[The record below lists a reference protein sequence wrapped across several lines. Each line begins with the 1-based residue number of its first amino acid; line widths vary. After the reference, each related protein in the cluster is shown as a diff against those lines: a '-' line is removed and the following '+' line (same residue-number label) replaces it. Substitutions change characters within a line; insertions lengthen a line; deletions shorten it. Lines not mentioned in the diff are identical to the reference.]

1 MINSSLILFGKV
13 TSKIFRRLN
22 LGNGSTW
29 PGHIALTVNK
39 KFIRQ
44 IVASSQIK
52 VIIIAGTNGKT
63 TTAKLLRAIL
73 VKNGNRVLQNDS
85 GANLLNGIAS
95 SLLLAST
102 PTGQLPYDYAIF
114 EADENALPHLLQEV
128 TPDMLILLNLFRDQL
143 DRYGEV
149 HLIAQRWQKAL
160 SHLSSK
166 THLLLN
172 ADDPEIAH
180 LGTEM
185 KATVRY
191 FGLKDSDVT
200 SDHAADSVH
209 CPSCHARLEYK
220 KIYYSH
226 LGDWQC
232 NRCKLSRPTHD
243 ISSFTHYP
251 LAGIYN
257 RYNTHAAVLTARL
270 FEIDEKVIVTACK
283 EFVPA
288 FGRQE
293 LLSKD
298 GRKIQIFLSKN
309 PTSFNQ
315 SLRTIHELQGKN
327 LLLVLNDGI
336 ADGRDISWIWDTEIE
351 SYVDEMRTITISGT
365 RCFDMALRFKYA
377 EKSTNFSV
385 EADLIKATELGIA
398 KTPTDETLYVLPT
411 YTAMLDVRKLLT
423 GKKIL

>member
-1 MINSSLILFGKV
+1 MLNPLLISVGKL
-13 TSKIFRRLN
+13 TSKVFKTLN

-44 IVASSQIK
+44 LVASSHIK
-52 VIIIAGTNGKT
+52 IIVIAGTNGKT

-73 VKNGNRVLQNDS
+73 TANGNRVLQNDS

-95 SLLLAST
+95 SLLLHAT
-102 PTGQLPYDYAIF
+102 PLGKLPYDYAIF
-114 EADENALPHLLQEV
+114 EADENALSQLLQEIN
-128 TPDMLILLNLFRDQL
+128 PDTLILLNLFRDQL

-149 HLIAQRWQKAL
+149 HSIAERWLKAL
-160 SHLSSK
+160 THLSSK

-172 ADDPEIAH
+172 ADDPEIAF
-180 LGTEM
+180 LGKET

-209 CPSCHARLEYK
+209 CPSCHTRLEYK

-226 LGDWQC
+226 LGDWHC
-232 NRCKLSRPTHD
+232 NFCKFTRPSHD
-243 ISSFTHYP
+243 ISSFTLYP

-270 FEIDEKVIVTACK
+270 FEIDENVITAAFS
-283 EFVPA
+283 EFTPA

-293 LLSKD
+293 ILTKD

-315 SLRTIHELQGKN
+315 SLRTINELQGKN
-327 LLLVLNDGI
+327 LLIILNDGI

-351 SYVDEMRTITISGT
+351 SYTEKMEHITISGT
-365 RCFDMALRFKYA
+365 RCFDMGLRFKYA
-377 EKSTNFSV
+377 EKITQFSV
-385 EADLIKATELGIA
+385 EPDLAKATEIA
-398 KTPTDETLYVLPT
+398 IAETPVKETLYVLPT
-411 YTAMLDVRKLLT
+411 YTAMLEIRKLLT